1 MLREEWN
8 HRQEER
14 RKTEEINE
22 IVQRKED
29 ENRKQ
34 MELLT
39 RAAEWIQAHWRGM
52 QARVEADKARKK
64 NKKKRKGKK

>member
-39 RAAEWIQAHWRGM
+39 RAAEWI
-52 QARVEADKARKK
+52 
-64 NKKKRKGKK
+64 